1 MRRQDALSFGGA
13 LLMALANV
21 STVHAEQ
28 QTITTSLISENASG
42 VSGTAVITD
51 MGDGTL
57 TVNIRADGA
66 GADAHP
72 THIHPG
78 LCVNDSDVALGAA
91 PAPPPQY
98 PLATLVNS
106 TSSTKVNVPL
116 SDLLATPH
124 SIDIHKSAEELGVHI
139 ACSNIVRGPGQYTVA
154 AGDTLWDIAQ
164 HWYGDPYRWSAI
176 FEANRD
182 RISNPNR
189 IEPGVSLRLTP

>member
-28 QTITTSLISENASG
+28 QTITTILISENASG

-57 TVNIRADGA
+57 TVNIHSDGA

-78 LCVNDSDVALGAA
+78 WCGLDSDVALGAA
-91 PAPPPQY
+91 PARPQQY
-98 PLATLVNS
+98 PLATLVHS
-106 TSSTKVNVPL
+106 TSSTAAHVPL
-116 SDLLATPH
+116 RRLLATPP
-124 SIDIHKSAEELGVHI
+124 SSDIPYSA
-139 ACSNIVRGPGQYTVA
+139 
-154 AGDTLWDIAQ
+154 
-164 HWYGDPYRWSAI
+164 
-176 FEANRD
+176 
-182 RISNPNR
+182 
-189 IEPGVSLRLTP
+189 